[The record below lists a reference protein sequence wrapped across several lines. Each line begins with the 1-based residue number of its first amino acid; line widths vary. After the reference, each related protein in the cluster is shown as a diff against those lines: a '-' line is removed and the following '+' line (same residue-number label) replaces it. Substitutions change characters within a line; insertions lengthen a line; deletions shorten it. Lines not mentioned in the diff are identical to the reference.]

1 MAGAASI
8 AWLPKA
14 GIGIINRIG
23 SSSSWTWGIIFTLHW
38 DKGKLEELD
47 CVVQASIE
55 LLSLIIDEYQQNE
68 ASECFV

>member
-8 AWLPKA
+8 AWLPK
-14 GIGIINRIG
+14 GGTGIINRIG

-38 DKGKLEELD
+38 GKGELEELD

-55 LLSLIIDEYQQNE
+55 LLSLIIDEHQQNE